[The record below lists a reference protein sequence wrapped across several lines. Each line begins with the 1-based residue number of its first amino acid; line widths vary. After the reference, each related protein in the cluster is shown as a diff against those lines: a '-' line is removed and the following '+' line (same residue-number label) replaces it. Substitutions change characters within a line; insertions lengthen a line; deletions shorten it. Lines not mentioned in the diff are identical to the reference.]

1 MKMDRR
7 RELKREY
14 KESKPD
20 MGVFMIRS
28 KSSGKTYIEAT
39 RNLKSGINRARF
51 TLNFGSHLHSDL
63 QADWNKKGEADFE
76 MEILEIL
83 EYKEDKPE
91 ADYTD
96 ELQLL
101 RDMWEEKYKK
111 EEVEVY

>member
-1 MKMDRR
+1 MDRR

-63 QADWNKKGEADFE
+63 QGDWNEKGEADFE

-91 ADYTD
+91 AAYTD
-96 ELQLL
+96 ELELL
-101 RDMWEEKYKK
+101 RGMWEEKYKK

>member
-1 MKMDRR
+1 MDRR

-63 QADWNKKGEADFE
+63 QGDWNEKGEADFE

-83 EYKEDKPE
+83 EYKEDKQE
-91 ADYTD
+91 TDYTD
-96 ELQLL
+96 ELELL
-101 RDMWEEKYKK
+101 RDMWQERLVGEGRELY
-111 EEVEVY
+111 